1 MTELTAHS
9 GEGETSVPFAEKKR
23 FIQSEI
29 RRIRNHASKSR
40 VNTLVKKVS
49 AAIESGDGTAEIRLR
64 EAISTIQRAG
74 QKKVLHPNTASR
86 RIAQLSK
93 MVRRSK
99 TTDTP
104 AES

>member
-1 MTELTAHS
+1 M
-9 GEGETSVPFAEKKR
+9 PFAEKKR
-23 FIQSEI
+23 FTQSEV

-40 VNTLVKKVS
+40 IKTLMKKVS
-49 AAIESGDGTAEIRLR
+49 AAVESGDGTAESQLR
-64 EAISTIQRAG
+64 EAISAVQRAG

-93 MVRRSK
+93 MVRRGRA
-99 TTDTP
+99 TETP